1 MAALVLSDLGTV
13 KLTCRVAAASYR
25 AIAVRIARDVSKNGA
40 PEEIRTPDPQIRSL
54 IEPIE
59 IIRVR
64 YRKGRLSRLSLEFSM
79 HRFKARYRT
88 ERCSNLGGI
97 SPAKTEIIA

>member
-1 MAALVLSDLGTV
+1 MVLY
-13 KLTCRVAAASYR
+13 A
-25 AIAVRIARDVSKNGA
+25 NGA
-40 PEEIRTPDPQIRSL
+40 PERIRTADPQIRSL
-54 IEPIE
+54 VEPIE

>member
-1 MAALVLSDLGTV
+1 MAAFVLSDLGTV

-54 IEPIE
+54 GLCL
-59 IIRVR
+59 IIPGYVELLARAR
-64 YRKGRLSRLSLEFSM
+64 WLLR
-79 HRFKARYRT
+79 HRFCGVQLIRT
-88 ERCSNLGGI
+88 
-97 SPAKTEIIA
+97 